1 MMELF
6 PWEEAEPG
14 RRAATDIESGAA
26 ADAEAAEARPE
37 PAAATSPEESAPEL
51 FDAAPDAEEPAVV
64 EPELQPDGDP
74 RERKETDPDAPAAP
88 APTQPRPQ
96 PDAPAPRP
104 GEALRPHGRERPVA
118 RKEYYSIGEVSE
130 LVGLPAHVLR
140 YWESQFTVLNPSK
153 NRSGNR
159 AYQRKEI
166 RLILLVKHLLYE
178 EKYTVEGAKAKL
190 DQLRRGGALPE
201 RTAAALDAQA
211 VQLLR
216 EDLNELRALIAGMA

>member
-14 RRAATDIESGAA
+14 RRTATDHESGLPSE
-26 ADAEAAEARPE
+26 AEAERT
-37 PAAATSPEESAPEL
+37 AAATSPEEPAPDL
-51 FDAAPDAEEPAVV
+51 FDTAGPGPEEPTVV

-74 RERKETDPDAPAAP
+74 RERKETDAEPPAAP
-88 APTQPRPQ
+88 GPPPPPQEPQTPRHGDPQ
-96 PDAPAPRP
+96 RA
-104 GEALRPHGRERPVA
+104 HGRERPVA

-140 YWESQFTVLNPSK
+140 YWESQFSVLNPSK

-211 VQLLR
+211 VRLLR
-216 EDLNELRALIAGMA
+216 EDLNELRALIADMA

>member
-14 RRAATDIESGAA
+14 RRAAADLEAGAPTDTDAA
-26 ADAEAAEARPE
+26 GQRSE
-37 PAAATSPEESAPEL
+37 PAAATSPEERAPEL
-51 FDAAPDAEEPAVV
+51 FDAAPEAEEPAVV

-88 APTQPRPQ
+88 ASPRPQ
-96 PDAPAPRP
+96 PDAPTPRP
-104 GEALRPHGRERPVA
+104 GDAPRPHGRERPVA

-130 LVGLPAHVLR
+130 LVSLPAHVLR

-211 VQLLR
+211 VRLLR
-216 EDLNELRALIAGMA
+216 EDLNELRALIADMA